1 MHRRTSVTDA
11 CKHKVPLAQD
21 VLHPHQLTAAHELP
35 APPGP
40 LLPLLLR
47 HSLLLPAASTGHPWM
62 QQTLQMQLLCPS
74 YQACITEVAQYVD
87 LQMSMPNQQ

>member
-1 MHRRTSVTDA
+1 
-11 CKHKVPLAQD
+11 
-21 VLHPHQLTAAHELP
+21 
-35 APPGP
+35 

-87 LQMSMPNQQ
+87 LQISMPNQQ